1 MENKSDPIKRG
12 KNIKLEKNMTQ
23 QKGVKIEKESDPINR
38 GENNFT
44 TKNTEFWFI

>member
-23 QKGVKIEKESDPINR
+23 QKGGKSDPINR

-44 TKNTEFWFI
+44 TKNTEFWVI